1 MDLLNAI
8 MIFCVFIGSIIYV
21 VLPLFDQEL
30 QPLKNVN
37 NLDSLQIRKRTI
49 YRDIKELEMDFELG
63 KIDDSDFKNTRS
75 ELKQEVAGV
84 IAELNKL
91 TNS

>member
-1 MDLLNAI
+1 

-30 QPLKNVN
+30 EPLKNVN
-37 NLDSLQIRKRTI
+37 DLDSLQIRKRII

-63 KIDDSDFKNTRS
+63 KIDDTDFKNTRS

-84 IAELNKL
+84 IAELKKL

>member
-1 MDLLNAI
+1 
-8 MIFCVFIGSIIYV
+8 
-21 VLPLFDQEL
+21 
-30 QPLKNVN
+30 
-37 NLDSLQIRKRTI
+37 
-49 YRDIKELEMDFELG
+49 MDFELG